1 MVEERLKQLPKALV
15 EHRWNM
21 YQALRS
27 LGYSHH
33 YASNP
38 IQIRNTKTYKK
49 VMEPVLTRLEKQRD
63 RILASLESRENFDG
77 EDFKELVKALATINK
92 DVQLLGGKATDITKF
107 VITEGDDRDNED
119 KSVDAP
125 QESKDTS

>member
-15 EHRWNM
+15 DNRWNM

-38 IQIRNTKTYKK
+38 IQIRNTIGYKK
-49 VMEPVLTRLEKQRD
+49 VMKPILKRLELQRD
-63 RILASLESRENFDG
+63 KIVKALEDK
-77 EDFKELVKALATINK
+77 DFTTEEFKDLVKALSLLNK

-119 KSVDAP
+119 KSVDTT
-125 QESKDTS
+125 QESKDTG